1 MRPSA
6 ATPTISETIDE
17 SNQEDKLVVAG
28 YPAHMYWHRSYV
40 IGQGYYYPS
49 STTPLAQ
56 IKSFLIIRTNFFI
69 LLVISALFSSCIHSP
84 SGNSSM
90 SPVLG

>member
-56 IKSFLIIRTNFFI
+56 IKSFLIIRTNFFYFACNKCF
-69 LLVISALFSSCIHSP
+69 V
-84 SGNSSM
+84 
-90 SPVLG
+90 